1 MTMISKQIGMIM
13 SLMACTCLPLMAQ
26 EVKGK
31 VVDEAKQPV
40 EAATVI
46 MQTPDS
52 TFIDAVITDSLG
64 CFVFKE
70 EPTCYRLIFQH
81 LLFKTFEKENC
92 GPDAGIITLKG
103 QDYALNEVVV
113 TGERPL
119 VKADKG
125 TLVYDAQVLS
135 ERTTASNAYESLL
148 RLPGVMELND
158 ELSLTGTKDMNI
170 LINGKPSS
178 MNQDQLITLLKST
191 PVSQVKKIEV
201 MYNAPAKY
209 RIRGAAIN
217 IVLDNGK
224 SADPFWKGEVS
235 GNYQQ
240 FVHANGEGNINLSYT
255 GKKLSADINYA
266 AGYRHKDSGMGT
278 DSHHTLHDKVYSIQ
292 QVNETEAKHWLH
304 NVRFGLDYQLSEGNS
319 LHTAYTGSFQTKGN
333 TTTRSKGNYSDSESF
348 RTSQEQMHNVNLDYT
363 AAFGLNVGLDYTHFN
378 SPSTQDFTNYL
389 NTGEQHFLVD
399 ERQTIDRWNVYAGQ
413 NHDLPQ
419 GWELN
424 YGINFTFAREK
435 SGQLYQL
442 DAGTDL
448 PVTNTDTHMREETY
462 NFYAGTE
469 KSFNDQLSMSLS
481 LAGEYYRLMDYQ
493 QWAVYPTFQLSYQP
507 SSEHIFQLGFSSD
520 KAYPNYWELQDITSY
535 INGYM
540 KLKGNPYLR
549 PSTDYTASLTYIFK
563 GKYIANVYYS
573 HVKDFFSQL
582 PYQSPDELALVYQS
596 INLDYE
602 QNAGLSLIIPFSVG
616 TWWTAQCMFDGSYN
630 QDVCDKY
637 YNISLNR
644 SNWRGI
650 VQMNNTFRLSSRPN
664 LQLEYNLL
672 YVSPTLQGI
681 YDVSSVWKMDLGLK
695 WTFAN
700 DKAELKIQGN
710 DLFNTFVPDG
720 KIDYKGQKL
729 NMDILN
735 INRNLSISFTY
746 KFNGYKEKKHKE
758 VDTSRFGY

>member
-1 MTMISKQIGMIM
+1 MTMLSKQIGMIM
-13 SLMACTCLPLMAQ
+13 SLMACSSLPLMAQ

-178 MNQDQLITLLKST
+178 MNQNQLITLLKST

-217 IVLDNGK
+217 IVLDDGK

-240 FVHANGEGNINLSYT
+240 FVHANGDGNINISYT

-266 AGYRHKDSGMGT
+266 AGYRHKDSGMEN

-304 NVRFGLDYQLSEGNS
+304 NVRFGLDYQLSERNS

-389 NTGEQHFLVD
+389 NTEKQHFLVD

-469 KSFNDQLSMSLS
+469 TSFNNQLSMSLS

-650 VQMNNTFRLSSRPN
+650 VQMNNTFRLSSQPN

-746 KFNGYKEKKHKE
+746 KFNGYKEKKHKK

>member
-52 TFIDAVITDSLG
+52 TFIDAIITDSLG

-240 FVHANGEGNINLSYT
+240 FVHANGDGNINLSHT

-266 AGYRHKDSGMGT
+266 AGYRHKDSGMET
-278 DSHHTLHDKVYSIQ
+278 DSHHTLHDKVYSIH

-304 NVRFGLDYQLSEGNS
+304 NVRFGLDYQLPEGNS

-389 NTGEQHFLVD
+389 NAGKQHFLVD

-419 GWELN
+419 GWGLN

-448 PVTNTDTHMREETY
+448 AVTNTDTHMREETY

-469 KSFNDQLSMSLS
+469 KSFNNQLSMSLS

-746 KFNGYKEKKHKE
+746 KFNGYKEKKHKK

>member
-1 MTMISKQIGMIM
+1 MTMLSKQIGIIM
-13 SLMACTCLPLMAQ
+13 SLMACTSLPLMAQ

-40 EAATVI
+40 EAVTVI

-64 CFVFKE
+64 CFIFKE

-158 ELSLTGTKDMNI
+158 ELSLSGTKDMNI

-224 SADPFWKGEVS
+224 STDPFWKGEVS

-240 FVHANGEGNINLSYT
+240 LVHANGDGNINLSYT

-319 LHTAYTGSFQTKGN
+319 LHTAYTGSFQAKGN

-378 SPSTQDFTNYL
+378 SPSTQDFTNYQ

-469 KSFNDQLSMSLS
+469 KSFNNQLSMSLS

-540 KLKGNPYLR
+540 KLKGNPYLH

-746 KFNGYKEKKHKE
+746 KFNGYKEKKHKK

>member
-1 MTMISKQIGMIM
+1 MLSKQIGMIM
-13 SLMACTCLPLMAQ
+13 SLMACTALPLMAQ

-64 CFVFKE
+64 CFIFKE

-201 MYNAPAKY
+201 KYNAPAKY

-240 FVHANGEGNINLSYT
+240 LVHANGDGNINLSYS

-266 AGYRHKDSGMGT
+266 AGYRHKDSGMEN

-292 QVNETEAKHWLH
+292 QVNETEAKHGLH

-389 NTGEQHFLVD
+389 NTEKQHFLVD

-419 GWELN
+419 GWGLN

-462 NFYAGTE
+462 NFYVGTE
-469 KSFNDQLSMSLS
+469 KSFNNQLSMSLS

-582 PYQSPDELALVYQS
+582 PYQSPDELSLVYQS

-616 TWWTAQCMFDGSYN
+616 TWWTAQCMFDGSYD

-650 VQMNNTFRLSSRPN
+650 VQMNNTFRLSSPPN

>member
-1 MTMISKQIGMIM
+1 MTMLSKQIGMIM
-13 SLMACTCLPLMAQ
+13 SLMACSSLPLMAQ

-64 CFVFKE
+64 CFIFKE

-92 GPDAGIITLKG
+92 GPDTGIITLKG

-224 SADPFWKGEVS
+224 STDPFWKGEVS

-240 FVHANGEGNINLSYT
+240 FVHANGDGNINLSYS

-266 AGYRHKDSGMGT
+266 AGYRHKDSGMEN

-292 QVNETEAKHWLH
+292 QVNETEAKHGLH

-413 NHDLPQ
+413 NHDLPR
-419 GWELN
+419 GWGLN

-507 SSEHIFQLGFSSD
+507 SSEHILQLGFSSD

-650 VQMNNTFRLSSRPN
+650 VQMNNTFRLSSQPN

>member
-1 MTMISKQIGMIM
+1 MTMLSKQIGIIM
-13 SLMACTCLPLMAQ
+13 SLMACSSLPLMAQ

-64 CFVFKE
+64 CFIFKE

-224 SADPFWKGEVS
+224 STDPFWKGEVS

-240 FVHANGEGNINLSYT
+240 FVHANGDGNINISYT

-266 AGYRHKDSGMGT
+266 VGYRHKDSGMEN

-319 LHTAYTGSFQTKGN
+319 LHTAYTGSFQAKGN

-389 NTGEQHFLVD
+389 NTREQHFLVD

-448 PVTNTDTHMREETY
+448 AVTNTDTHMREETY

>member
-1 MTMISKQIGMIM
+1 MTMLSKQIGMIM
-13 SLMACTCLPLMAQ
+13 SLMACTSLPLMAQ

-64 CFVFKE
+64 CFIFKE

-224 SADPFWKGEVS
+224 STDPFWKGEVS

-240 FVHANGEGNINLSYT
+240 LVHANGDGNINLSYT

-266 AGYRHKDSGMGT
+266 AGYRHKDSGMET
-278 DSHHTLHDKVYSIQ
+278 DSHHTLHDKIYSIQ
-292 QVNETEAKHWLH
+292 QVNKTEAKHWLH

-363 AAFGLNVGLDYTHFN
+363 TAFGLNVGLDYTHFN

-389 NTGEQHFLVD
+389 NTREQHFLVD

-448 PVTNTDTHMREETY
+448 AVTNTDTHMREETY

-469 KSFNDQLSMSLS
+469 KSFNDQLSISLS

-637 YNISLNR
+637 YNISLSR

-650 VQMNNTFRLSSRPN
+650 AQMNNTFRLSSRPN

-735 INRNLSISFTY
+735 INRNLSISFSY
-746 KFNGYKEKKHKE
+746 KFNGYKEKKHKK

>member
-52 TFIDAVITDSLG
+52 TFIDAIITDSLG

-224 SADPFWKGEVS
+224 STDPFWKGEVS

-240 FVHANGEGNINLSYT
+240 LVHANGDGNINLSYT

-266 AGYRHKDSGMGT
+266 AGYRHKDSGMEN

-292 QVNETEAKHWLH
+292 QVNETEAKHWRH

-319 LHTAYTGSFQTKGN
+319 LHTAYTGSFQAKGN

-389 NTGEQHFLVD
+389 NARKQHFLVD

-419 GWELN
+419 GWGLN

-462 NFYAGTE
+462 NFYVGTE
-469 KSFNDQLSMSLS
+469 KSFNNQLSMSLS

-644 SNWRGI
+644 NNWRGI
-650 VQMNNTFRLSSRPN
+650 VQMNNTFRLSSRPS

-710 DLFNTFVPDG
+710 DLFNTCVPDG

-729 NMDILN
+729 NMNMQN
-735 INRNLSISFTY
+735 INRNLSITFTY
-746 KFNGYKEKKHKE
+746 RFNGYKEKKHKE
-758 VDTSRFGY
+758 VDRSRFGY

>member
-1 MTMISKQIGMIM
+1 MLSKQIGIIM
-13 SLMACTCLPLMAQ
+13 SLMACSSLPLMAQ

-64 CFVFKE
+64 CFIFKE

-119 VKADKG
+119 VKADKE

-240 FVHANGEGNINLSYT
+240 FVHANGDGNINISYT

-266 AGYRHKDSGMGT
+266 AGYRHKDSGMEN

-292 QVNETEAKHWLH
+292 QVNETEAKHGLH

-319 LHTAYTGSFQTKGN
+319 LHSAYTGSFKTHGR

-389 NTGEQHFLVD
+389 NTEKQHFLVD

-448 PVTNTDTHMREETY
+448 PVTNTDTHMREEAY

-469 KSFNDQLSMSLS
+469 KSFNNQLSMSLS

-650 VQMNNTFRLSSRPN
+650 VQMNNTFRLSSQPN

-746 KFNGYKEKKHKE
+746 KFNGYKEKKHKK

>member
-1 MTMISKQIGMIM
+1 MTMLSKQIGIIM
-13 SLMACTCLPLMAQ
+13 SLMACTSLPLMAQ

-46 MQTPDS
+46 MQTSDS

-64 CFVFKE
+64 CFIFKE

-170 LINGKPSS
+170 LINGKSSS

-240 FVHANGEGNINLSYT
+240 FVHANGDGNINLSYT
-255 GKKLSADINYA
+255 GEKLSADINYA
-266 AGYRHKDSGMGT
+266 AGYRHKDSGMEN

-292 QVNETEAKHWLH
+292 QVNKTEAKHWLH

-319 LHTAYTGSFQTKGN
+319 LHTAYTGSFQVKGN

-389 NTGEQHFLVD
+389 NVGKQHFLVD

-413 NHDLPQ
+413 NHDLPR
-419 GWELN
+419 GWGLN

-442 DAGTDL
+442 DAGTNL
-448 PVTNTDTHMREETY
+448 PVTNTDTHIREETY

-469 KSFNDQLSMSLS
+469 KSFNNQLSMSLS
-481 LAGEYYRLMDYQ
+481 LAGEYYRLRDYQ

-637 YNISLNR
+637 YNIPLNR

-746 KFNGYKEKKHKE
+746 KFNGYKEKKHKK

>member
-1 MTMISKQIGMIM
+1 MTMLSKQIGIIM
-13 SLMACTCLPLMAQ
+13 SLMACTSLPLMAQ

-64 CFVFKE
+64 CFIFKE

-266 AGYRHKDSGMGT
+266 AGYRHKDSGMET

-292 QVNETEAKHWLH
+292 QVNETEAKHGLH

-413 NHDLPQ
+413 NHDLPR
-419 GWELN
+419 GWGLN

-563 GKYIANVYYS
+563 GKYIVNVYYS

-729 NMDILN
+729 NMDIRN

>member
-1 MTMISKQIGMIM
+1 
-13 SLMACTCLPLMAQ
+13 
-26 EVKGK
+26 
-31 VVDEAKQPV
+31 
-40 EAATVI
+40 
-46 MQTPDS
+46 
-52 TFIDAVITDSLG
+52 
-64 CFVFKE
+64 
-70 EPTCYRLIFQH
+70 
-81 LLFKTFEKENC
+81 
-92 GPDAGIITLKG
+92 
-103 QDYALNEVVV
+103 
-113 TGERPL
+113 
-119 VKADKG
+119 
-125 TLVYDAQVLS
+125 
-135 ERTTASNAYESLL
+135 
-148 RLPGVMELND
+148 
-158 ELSLTGTKDMNI
+158 
-170 LINGKPSS
+170 
-178 MNQDQLITLLKST
+178 
-191 PVSQVKKIEV
+191 
-201 MYNAPAKY
+201 
-209 RIRGAAIN
+209 
-217 IVLDNGK
+217 
-224 SADPFWKGEVS
+224 
-235 GNYQQ
+235 
-240 FVHANGEGNINLSYT
+240 
-255 GKKLSADINYA
+255 
-266 AGYRHKDSGMGT
+266 
-278 DSHHTLHDKVYSIQ
+278 
-292 QVNETEAKHWLH
+292 
-304 NVRFGLDYQLSEGNS
+304 
-319 LHTAYTGSFQTKGN
+319 
-333 TTTRSKGNYSDSESF
+333 
-348 RTSQEQMHNVNLDYT
+348 MHNVNLDYT
-363 AAFGLNVGLDYTHFN
+363 AAFGLNVELDYTHFN

-389 NTGEQHFLVD
+389 NTGEQYFFVD

-419 GWELN
+419 GWGLN

-435 SGQLYQL
+435 SRQLYQL

-507 SSEHIFQLGFSSD
+507 SSEHILQLGFSSD

-540 KLKGNPYLR
+540 KLKGNPYLH

-746 KFNGYKEKKHKE
+746 KFNGYKEKKHKK

>member
-1 MTMISKQIGMIM
+1 M
-13 SLMACTCLPLMAQ
+13 
-26 EVKGK
+26 
-31 VVDEAKQPV
+31 
-40 EAATVI
+40 
-46 MQTPDS
+46 
-52 TFIDAVITDSLG
+52 
-64 CFVFKE
+64 
-70 EPTCYRLIFQH
+70 
-81 LLFKTFEKENC
+81 EN
-92 GPDAGIITLKG
+92 
-103 QDYALNEVVV
+103 
-113 TGERPL
+113 
-119 VKADKG
+119 
-125 TLVYDAQVLS
+125 
-135 ERTTASNAYESLL
+135 
-148 RLPGVMELND
+148 
-158 ELSLTGTKDMNI
+158 
-170 LINGKPSS
+170 
-178 MNQDQLITLLKST
+178 
-191 PVSQVKKIEV
+191 
-201 MYNAPAKY
+201 
-209 RIRGAAIN
+209 
-217 IVLDNGK
+217 
-224 SADPFWKGEVS
+224 
-235 GNYQQ
+235 
-240 FVHANGEGNINLSYT
+240 
-255 GKKLSADINYA
+255 
-266 AGYRHKDSGMGT
+266 

-292 QVNETEAKHWLH
+292 QVNETEAKHGLH

-319 LHTAYTGSFQTKGN
+319 LHTVYTGSFQTKGN

-389 NTGEQHFLVD
+389 NAGKQHFLVD

-419 GWELN
+419 GWGLN

-442 DAGTDL
+442 DAGTNL

-469 KSFNDQLSMSLS
+469 KSFNNQLSMSLS

-746 KFNGYKEKKHKE
+746 KFNGYKEKKHKK

>member
-1 MTMISKQIGMIM
+1 MTMLSKQIGMIM
-13 SLMACTCLPLMAQ
+13 SLMACTSLPLMAQ

-64 CFVFKE
+64 GFVFKE

-158 ELSLTGTKDMNI
+158 ELLLTGTKDMNI

-201 MYNAPAKY
+201 MYNTPAKY

-224 SADPFWKGEVS
+224 STDPFWKGEVS

-240 FVHANGEGNINLSYT
+240 FVHANGDGNINLSYT

-266 AGYRHKDSGMGT
+266 AGYRHKDSGMEN

-304 NVRFGLDYQLSEGNS
+304 NVRFGLDYELSEGNS

-435 SGQLYQL
+435 SGQLDQL

-563 GKYIANVYYS
+563 GKYIANIYYS

>member
-1 MTMISKQIGMIM
+1 MTMLSKQIGIIM
-13 SLMACTCLPLMAQ
+13 SLMACTSLPLMAQ

-40 EAATVI
+40 EAVTVI

-135 ERTTASNAYESLL
+135 ERTTASNAYEALL
-148 RLPGVMELND
+148 RLPGIMELND
-158 ELSLTGTKDMNI
+158 ELSLTGAKDMNI

-240 FVHANGEGNINLSYT
+240 LVHANGDGNINLSYT

-266 AGYRHKDSGMGT
+266 AGYRHKDSGMET

-319 LHTAYTGSFQTKGN
+319 LHTAYTGSFQAKGN

-389 NTGEQHFLVD
+389 NAGKQHFLVD

-419 GWELN
+419 GWGLN

-469 KSFNDQLSMSLS
+469 KSFNDQLSISLS

-540 KLKGNPYLR
+540 KLKGNPYLH

-746 KFNGYKEKKHKE
+746 KFNGYKEKKHKK

>member
-1 MTMISKQIGMIM
+1 MTKYTKQIGMII
-13 SLMACTCLPLMAQ
+13 SLMTCTSLPLIAQ
-26 EVKGK
+26 EVKGR
-31 VVDEAKQPV
+31 VMDEAKQPI

-64 CFVFKE
+64 CFIFKE
-70 EPTCYRLIFQH
+70 EPICYRLIFQH

-92 GPDAGIITLKG
+92 GPDAGIIILKG

-113 TGERPL
+113 TGEHPL

-419 GWELN
+419 GWGLN

-448 PVTNTDTHMREETY
+448 PVTNTDTHMQEETY

-469 KSFNDQLSMSLS
+469 KSFNNQLSISLS

-650 VQMNNTFRLSSRPN
+650 VQMNNTFHLSSRPN

-746 KFNGYKEKKHKE
+746 KFNGYKEKKHKK

>member
-52 TFIDAVITDSLG
+52 TFIDAIITDSLG

-158 ELSLTGTKDMNI
+158 ELLLTGTKDMNI

-224 SADPFWKGEVS
+224 STDPFWKGEVS

-240 FVHANGEGNINLSYT
+240 FVHANGDGNINLSYT

-266 AGYRHKDSGMGT
+266 AGYRHKDSGMEN

-319 LHTAYTGSFQTKGN
+319 LHTAYTGSFQAKGN

-389 NTGEQHFLVD
+389 NTGKQHFLVD

-419 GWELN
+419 GWGLN

-448 PVTNTDTHMREETY
+448 AVTNTDTHMREETY

-469 KSFNDQLSMSLS
+469 KSFNNQLSMSLS

>member
-1 MTMISKQIGMIM
+1 MTMLSKQIGIIM
-13 SLMACTCLPLMAQ
+13 SLMACTSLPLMAQ

-64 CFVFKE
+64 CFIFKE

-240 FVHANGEGNINLSYT
+240 FVHANGDGNINLSYT
-255 GKKLSADINYA
+255 GKKLSADINYV

-378 SPSTQDFTNYL
+378 SPSTQDFTNFL
-389 NTGEQHFLVD
+389 NTGEQYFFVD

-419 GWELN
+419 GWGLN

-435 SGQLYQL
+435 SRQLYQL

-540 KLKGNPYLR
+540 KLKGNPYLH

-650 VQMNNTFRLSSRPN
+650 VQMNNTFRLSSHPN

-746 KFNGYKEKKHKE
+746 KFNRYKEKKHKE
-758 VDTSRFGY
+758 VDRSRFGY

>member
-1 MTMISKQIGMIM
+1 M
-13 SLMACTCLPLMAQ
+13 
-26 EVKGK
+26 
-31 VVDEAKQPV
+31 
-40 EAATVI
+40 
-46 MQTPDS
+46 
-52 TFIDAVITDSLG
+52 
-64 CFVFKE
+64 
-70 EPTCYRLIFQH
+70 
-81 LLFKTFEKENC
+81 EN
-92 GPDAGIITLKG
+92 
-103 QDYALNEVVV
+103 
-113 TGERPL
+113 
-119 VKADKG
+119 
-125 TLVYDAQVLS
+125 
-135 ERTTASNAYESLL
+135 
-148 RLPGVMELND
+148 
-158 ELSLTGTKDMNI
+158 
-170 LINGKPSS
+170 
-178 MNQDQLITLLKST
+178 
-191 PVSQVKKIEV
+191 
-201 MYNAPAKY
+201 
-209 RIRGAAIN
+209 
-217 IVLDNGK
+217 
-224 SADPFWKGEVS
+224 
-235 GNYQQ
+235 
-240 FVHANGEGNINLSYT
+240 
-255 GKKLSADINYA
+255 
-266 AGYRHKDSGMGT
+266 

-292 QVNETEAKHWLH
+292 QVNETEAKHWLN

-389 NTGEQHFLVD
+389 NAGKQHFLVD

-419 GWELN
+419 GWGLN

-448 PVTNTDTHMREETY
+448 PVTNTNTHMREETY

-469 KSFNDQLSMSLS
+469 KSFNNQLSMSLS

-563 GKYIANVYYS
+563 RKYIANVYYS

-650 VQMNNTFRLSSRPN
+650 VQMNNTFRLSSQPN

-746 KFNGYKEKKHKE
+746 KFNGYKEKKHKK

>member
-1 MTMISKQIGMIM
+1 MTKYTKQIGMII
-13 SLMACTCLPLMAQ
+13 SLMTCTSLPLMAQ
-26 EVKGK
+26 EVKGR
-31 VVDEAKQPV
+31 VMDEAQQPI

-52 TFIDAVITDSLG
+52 IFIDAVITDSLG
-64 CFVFKE
+64 YFTFSK
-70 EPTCYRLIFQH
+70 EPTCYRLVFQH
-81 LLFKTFEKENC
+81 LLFKTFEKESY
-92 GPDAGIITLKG
+92 GPDAGIITLQG
-103 QDYALNEVVV
+103 QDYTLNEVVV
-113 TGERPL
+113 SGERPL

-148 RLPGVMELND
+148 RLPGIIEQNEEL
-158 ELSLTGTKDMNI
+158 LLTGAKDMNI

-178 MNQDQLITLLKST
+178 MNQDQLITLLKSI
-191 PVSQVKKIEV
+191 PASQVKQIEV

-209 RIRGAAIN
+209 RVRGAAVN
-217 IVLDNGK
+217 IVLANEK
-224 SADPFWKGEVS
+224 SPDPFWKGEVS

-240 FVHANGEGNINLSYT
+240 LVHANGSGNINLSYA
-255 GKKLSADINYA
+255 GKKLSADINYS
-266 AGYRHKDSGMGT
+266 AGYEHSDSKMEI
-278 DSHHTLHDKVYSIQ
+278 DSHHTLPDKVYSIQ
-292 QVNETEAKHWLH
+292 QLNETEAKHGQH
-304 NVRFGLDYQLSEGNS
+304 NVRFGLDYQISEGNS
-319 LHTAYTGSFQTKGN
+319 LHSAYTGSFKTHGR

-348 RTSQEQMHNVNLDYT
+348 RTSQEQMHNINLDYT

-378 SPSTQDFTNYL
+378 SPSTQDFTNDL
-389 NTGEQHFLVD
+389 NTEKQHFLVD
-399 ERQTIDRWNVYAGQ
+399 EKQTIDRWNVYAGQ
-413 NHDLPQ
+413 NHELPR
-419 GWELN
+419 GWGLN
-424 YGINFTFAREK
+424 YGINFTFAQEK
-435 SGQLYQL
+435 SEQLYHL
-442 DAGTDL
+442 DPGTDL
-448 PVTNTDTHMREETY
+448 SVSNTDTHMREETY

-469 KSFNDQLSMSLS
+469 KSFNDQLSMYLS
-481 LAGEYYRLMDYQ
+481 LAEEYYRLMDYQ

-507 SSEHIFQLGFSSD
+507 SYKHIFQLGFSSD
-520 KAYPNYWELQDITSY
+520 KTYPSYWEMQDITSY

-573 HVKDFFSQL
+573 YVKDFFSQL

-596 INLDYE
+596 INLDY
-602 QNAGLSLIIPFSVG
+602 QQSVGLSLIIPFSVG
-616 TWWTAQCMFDGSYN
+616 KWWTAQCMFDGSYN

-644 SNWRGI
+644 NNWRGI
-650 VQMNNTFRLSSRPN
+650 VQMNNTFRLSSRPS

-710 DLFNTFVPDG
+710 DLFNTCVPDG
-720 KIDYKGQKL
+720 KIDYKG
-729 NMDILN
+729 
-735 INRNLSISFTY
+735 INVKI
-746 KFNGYKEKKHKE
+746 
-758 VDTSRFGY
+758 

>member
-1 MTMISKQIGMIM
+1 MTMLSKQIGIIM
-13 SLMACTCLPLMAQ
+13 SLMACSSLPLMAQ

-64 CFVFKE
+64 CFIFKE

-119 VKADKG
+119 VKADKE

-240 FVHANGEGNINLSYT
+240 FVHANGDGNINISYT

-266 AGYRHKDSGMGT
+266 AGYRHKDSGMEN

-292 QVNETEAKHWLH
+292 QVNETEAKHGLH

-319 LHTAYTGSFQTKGN
+319 LHSAYTGSFKTHGR

-389 NTGEQHFLVD
+389 NTEKQHFLVD

-448 PVTNTDTHMREETY
+448 PVTNTDTHMREEAY

-469 KSFNDQLSMSLS
+469 KSFNNQLSMSLS

-650 VQMNNTFRLSSRPN
+650 VQMNNTFRLSSQPN

-746 KFNGYKEKKHKE
+746 KFNGYKEKKHKK

>member
-1 MTMISKQIGMIM
+1 MTKYTKQIGMII
-13 SLMACTCLPLMAQ
+13 SLMTCTSLPLMAQ
-26 EVKGK
+26 EVKGR
-31 VVDEAKQPV
+31 VMDEAQQPI

-52 TFIDAVITDSLG
+52 IFIDAVITDSLG
-64 CFVFKE
+64 YFTFPK
-70 EPTCYRLIFQH
+70 EPTCYRLVFQH
-81 LLFKTFEKENC
+81 LLFKTFEKKSC
-92 GPDAGIITLKG
+92 GPDAGIITLQG
-103 QDYALNEVVV
+103 QDYTLKEVVV
-113 TGERPL
+113 SGERPL

-135 ERTTASNAYESLL
+135 ERTTARNAYESLL
-148 RLPGVMELND
+148 RLPGIVEQNEDL
-158 ELSLTGTKDMNI
+158 LLTGAKDMNI

-191 PVSQVKKIEV
+191 PASQVKQIEV

-209 RIRGAAIN
+209 RVRGAAVN
-217 IVLDNGK
+217 IVLANEK
-224 SADPFWKGEVS
+224 SPDPFWKGEVS

-240 FVHANGEGNINLSYT
+240 LVHANGGGNINLSYA
-255 GKKLSADINYA
+255 GKKLSADINYS
-266 AGYRHKDSGMGT
+266 AGYEHSDSKMQI
-278 DSHHTLHDKVYSIQ
+278 DSHHTLPDKVYSIQ
-292 QVNETEAKHWLH
+292 QLNETEAKHGLH
-304 NVRFGLDYQLSEGNS
+304 NVRFGLDYQISEGNS
-319 LHTAYTGSFQTKGN
+319 LHSAYTGSFKTHGR

-363 AAFGLNVGLDYTHFN
+363 AAFGLNIGLDYTHFN
-378 SPSTQDFTNYL
+378 SPSAQDFTNDL
-389 NTGEQHFLVD
+389 NTEKQHFLVD
-399 ERQTIDRWNVYAGQ
+399 EKQTIDRWNVYAGQ
-413 NHDLPQ
+413 NHELPR
-419 GWELN
+419 GWGLN
-424 YGINFTFAREK
+424 YGINFTFAQEK
-435 SGQLYQL
+435 SGQLYHL

-448 PVTNTDTHMREETY
+448 SISNTDTHMREETY

-481 LAGEYYRLMDYQ
+481 LSGEYYRLMDYQ
-493 QWAVYPTFQLSYQP
+493 QWAIYPTFQLSYQP
-507 SSEHIFQLGFSSD
+507 SYKHIFQLGFSSD
-520 KAYPNYWELQDITSY
+520 KTYPSYWEMQDITSY

-540 KLKGNPYLR
+540 KLKGNPHLR

-563 GKYIANVYYS
+563 GKYIANAYYS
-573 HVKDFFSQL
+573 YVKDFFSQL

-596 INLDYE
+596 INLDY
-602 QNAGLSLIIPFSVG
+602 QQSVGLSLIIPFSVG
-616 TWWTAQCMFDGSYN
+616 KWWTAQCMFDGSYN

-644 SNWRGI
+644 NNWRGI

-710 DLFNTFVPDG
+710 DLFNTCVPDG

-729 NMDILN
+729 NMDMQN
-735 INRNLSISFTY
+735 INRNLSITFTY
-746 KFNGYKEKKHKE
+746 RFNGYKEKKHKE
-758 VDTSRFGY
+758 IDRSRFGY

>member
-1 MTMISKQIGMIM
+1 MTMLSKQIGIIM
-13 SLMACTCLPLMAQ
+13 SLMACTSLPLMAQ

-64 CFVFKE
+64 CFIFKE

-113 TGERPL
+113 TCERPL

-224 SADPFWKGEVS
+224 STDPFWKGEVS

-240 FVHANGEGNINLSYT
+240 LVHANGDGNINLSYT

-419 GWELN
+419 GWGLN

-448 PVTNTDTHMREETY
+448 PVTNTNTHMREETY

-540 KLKGNPYLR
+540 KLKGNPYLH

-596 INLDYE
+596 INLDY
-602 QNAGLSLIIPFSVG
+602 QQSVGLSLIIPFSVG
-616 TWWTAQCMFDGSYN
+616 KWWTAQCMFDGSYN

-644 SNWRGI
+644 NNWRGI

-710 DLFNTFVPDG
+710 DLFNTCVPDG
-720 KIDYKGQKL
+720 KINYKGQKL
-729 NMDILN
+729 NMNMQN
-735 INRNLSISFTY
+735 INRNLSITFTY
-746 KFNGYKEKKHKE
+746 RFNGYKEKKHKE
-758 VDTSRFGY
+758 VDRSRFGH

>member
-1 MTMISKQIGMIM
+1 M
-13 SLMACTCLPLMAQ
+13 
-26 EVKGK
+26 
-31 VVDEAKQPV
+31 
-40 EAATVI
+40 
-46 MQTPDS
+46 
-52 TFIDAVITDSLG
+52 
-64 CFVFKE
+64 
-70 EPTCYRLIFQH
+70 
-81 LLFKTFEKENC
+81 EN
-92 GPDAGIITLKG
+92 
-103 QDYALNEVVV
+103 
-113 TGERPL
+113 
-119 VKADKG
+119 
-125 TLVYDAQVLS
+125 
-135 ERTTASNAYESLL
+135 
-148 RLPGVMELND
+148 
-158 ELSLTGTKDMNI
+158 
-170 LINGKPSS
+170 
-178 MNQDQLITLLKST
+178 
-191 PVSQVKKIEV
+191 
-201 MYNAPAKY
+201 
-209 RIRGAAIN
+209 
-217 IVLDNGK
+217 
-224 SADPFWKGEVS
+224 
-235 GNYQQ
+235 
-240 FVHANGEGNINLSYT
+240 
-255 GKKLSADINYA
+255 
-266 AGYRHKDSGMGT
+266 

-292 QVNETEAKHWLH
+292 QVNETEAKHGLH

-413 NHDLPQ
+413 KHDLPQ
-419 GWELN
+419 GWGLN
-424 YGINFTFAREK
+424 YGINFTFTREK

-448 PVTNTDTHMREETY
+448 PVTNTDTHMREEAY

-469 KSFNDQLSMSLS
+469 KSFNNQLSMSLS

>member
-1 MTMISKQIGMIM
+1 MTKYTKQIGMII
-13 SLMACTCLPLMAQ
+13 SLMTCTSLPLIAQ
-26 EVKGK
+26 EVKGR
-31 VVDEAKQPV
+31 VMDEAKQPI

-64 CFVFKE
+64 CFIFKE
-70 EPTCYRLIFQH
+70 EPICYRLIFQH

-92 GPDAGIITLKG
+92 GPDAGIIILKG

-113 TGERPL
+113 TGEHPL

-448 PVTNTDTHMREETY
+448 AVTNTDTHMREKTY

-469 KSFNDQLSMSLS
+469 KSFNNQLSMSLS

-650 VQMNNTFRLSSRPN
+650 VQMNNTFHLSSRPN

-746 KFNGYKEKKHKE
+746 KFNGYKEKKHKK

>member
-1 MTMISKQIGMIM
+1 MTMLSKQIGMIM
-13 SLMACTCLPLMAQ
+13 SLMACTSLPLMAQ

-64 CFVFKE
+64 CFIFKE

-224 SADPFWKGEVS
+224 STDPFWKGEVS

-240 FVHANGEGNINLSYT
+240 LVHANGDGNINLSYT

-266 AGYRHKDSGMGT
+266 AGYRHKDSGMET

-292 QVNETEAKHWLH
+292 QVNETEAKHWLN

-389 NTGEQHFLVD
+389 NTGEQHFFVD

-448 PVTNTDTHMREETY
+448 PVTNTNTHMREETY

-540 KLKGNPYLR
+540 KLKGNPYLS

-700 DKAELKIQGN
+700 DKAELKIEGN

-735 INRNLSISFTY
+735 TNRNLSISFTY

>member
-1 MTMISKQIGMIM
+1 MTMLSKQIGMIM
-13 SLMACTCLPLMAQ
+13 SLMACSSLPLMAQ

-224 SADPFWKGEVS
+224 STDPFWKGEVS

-255 GKKLSADINYA
+255 GEKLSADINYA
-266 AGYRHKDSGMGT
+266 AGYRHKDSGMET
-278 DSHHTLHDKVYSIQ
+278 DSHHTLYDKVYSIQ
-292 QVNETEAKHWLH
+292 QVNETEAKHWRH
-304 NVRFGLDYQLSEGNS
+304 NVRFGLDYLLSEGNS
-319 LHTAYTGSFQTKGN
+319 LHTAYTGSFQAKGN
-333 TTTRSKGNYSDSESF
+333 TTTRSKGNYADSESF

-389 NTGEQHFLVD
+389 NTREQHFLVD

-419 GWELN
+419 GWGLN

-469 KSFNDQLSMSLS
+469 KSFNNQLSMSLS

>member
-13 SLMACTCLPLMAQ
+13 SLMACTSLPLMAQ

-64 CFVFKE
+64 YFTFSK

-92 GPDAGIITLKG
+92 GPDAGIITLQG
-103 QDYALNEVVV
+103 QDYTLKEVVV

-191 PVSQVKKIEV
+191 PASQVKQIEV

-209 RIRGAAIN
+209 RIRGAAVN
-217 IVLDNGK
+217 IVLANEK
-224 SADPFWKGEVS
+224 SPDPFWKGEVS

-240 FVHANGEGNINLSYT
+240 LVHANGGGNINLSYA

-266 AGYRHKDSGMGT
+266 AGYRHKDSGMEN

-419 GWELN
+419 GWGLN

-448 PVTNTDTHMREETY
+448 PVTNTDTHMREEAY

-469 KSFNDQLSMSLS
+469 KSFKNQLSMSLS

-540 KLKGNPYLR
+540 KLKGNPYLH

>member
-1 MTMISKQIGMIM
+1 MTMLSKQIGIIM
-13 SLMACTCLPLMAQ
+13 SLMACSSLPLMAQ

-40 EAATVI
+40 EAVTVI

-64 CFVFKE
+64 CFIFKE

-240 FVHANGEGNINLSYT
+240 FVHANGDGNINLSYT

-266 AGYRHKDSGMGT
+266 AGYRHKDSGMEN

-319 LHTAYTGSFQTKGN
+319 LHTAYTGSFQAKGN

-419 GWELN
+419 GWGLN

-462 NFYAGTE
+462 NFYVGTE
-469 KSFNDQLSMSLS
+469 KSFNNQLSMSLS

-746 KFNGYKEKKHKE
+746 KFNGYKEKKHKK

>member
-1 MTMISKQIGMIM
+1 MTMLSKQIGIIM
-13 SLMACTCLPLMAQ
+13 SLMACSSLPLMAQ

-64 CFVFKE
+64 CFIFKE

-191 PVSQVKKIEV
+191 PVSQVKKIEI

-240 FVHANGEGNINLSYT
+240 FVHANGDGNINLSYT
-255 GKKLSADINYA
+255 GKKLSADINYV

-389 NTGEQHFLVD
+389 NTGEQYFFVD

-419 GWELN
+419 GWGLN

-435 SGQLYQL
+435 SRQLYQL

-563 GKYIANVYYS
+563 GKYIANIYYS

>member
-13 SLMACTCLPLMAQ
+13 SLMACTSLPLMAQ

-64 CFVFKE
+64 CFIFKE

-224 SADPFWKGEVS
+224 STAPFWKGEVS

-240 FVHANGEGNINLSYT
+240 FVHANGDGNINISYT

-266 AGYRHKDSGMGT
+266 AGYRHKDSGMEN

-399 ERQTIDRWNVYAGQ
+399 ERQTINRWNVYAGQ

-419 GWELN
+419 GWGLN

-448 PVTNTDTHMREETY
+448 PVTNTDTHMREEAY

-469 KSFNDQLSMSLS
+469 KSFKNQLSMSLS

-507 SSEHIFQLGFSSD
+507 SSEHFFQLGFSSD

-650 VQMNNTFRLSSRPN
+650 VQMNNTFRLSSPPN

>member
-1 MTMISKQIGMIM
+1 MTMLSKQIGMIM
-13 SLMACTCLPLMAQ
+13 SLMACSSLPLMAQ

-224 SADPFWKGEVS
+224 STDPFWKGEVS

-240 FVHANGEGNINLSYT
+240 LVHANGDGNINLSYT

-266 AGYRHKDSGMGT
+266 AGYRHKDSGMET
-278 DSHHTLHDKVYSIQ
+278 DSHHTLHDKIYSIQ
-292 QVNETEAKHWLH
+292 QVNKTEAKHGLH

-363 AAFGLNVGLDYTHFN
+363 TAFGLNVGLDYTHFN

-389 NTGEQHFLVD
+389 NTREQHFLVD

-419 GWELN
+419 GWGLN

-469 KSFNDQLSMSLS
+469 KSFNNQLSMSLS

>member
-1 MTMISKQIGMIM
+1 MTMLSKQIGMIM
-13 SLMACTCLPLMAQ
+13 SLMACSSLPLMAQ

-92 GPDAGIITLKG
+92 GQDAGIITLKG

-224 SADPFWKGEVS
+224 STDPFWKGEVS

-240 FVHANGEGNINLSYT
+240 FVHANGDGNINLSYT

-266 AGYRHKDSGMGT
+266 AGYRHKDSGMEN

-292 QVNETEAKHWLH
+292 QVNKTEAKHGLH

-389 NTGEQHFLVD
+389 NTGKQHFLVD

-419 GWELN
+419 GWGLN

-481 LAGEYYRLMDYQ
+481 LAGEYYWLMDYQ

-563 GKYIANVYYS
+563 GKYIANIYYS

-650 VQMNNTFRLSSRPN
+650 VQMNNTFRLSSHPN

-758 VDTSRFGY
+758 VDTSRFRY

>member
-1 MTMISKQIGMIM
+1 MTMLSKQIGIIM
-13 SLMACTCLPLMAQ
+13 SLMACTRLPLMAQ

-64 CFVFKE
+64 CFIFKG

-81 LLFKTFEKENC
+81 LLFKTFKKENC

-240 FVHANGEGNINLSYT
+240 FVHANGDGNINISYT

-266 AGYRHKDSGMGT
+266 AGYRHKDSGMEN
-278 DSHHTLHDKVYSIQ
+278 DSHHTLHDKVYSIL

-389 NTGEQHFLVD
+389 NTEKQHFLVD

-442 DAGTDL
+442 DAGNDL

>member
-1 MTMISKQIGMIM
+1 M
-13 SLMACTCLPLMAQ
+13 SLMACTSLPLMAQ

-64 CFVFKE
+64 CFIFKE

-240 FVHANGEGNINLSYT
+240 FVHANGDGNINLSYT

-266 AGYRHKDSGMGT
+266 AGYRHKDSGMET
-278 DSHHTLHDKVYSIQ
+278 DSHHTLHDKVYSIH

-348 RTSQEQMHNVNLDYT
+348 RTSQEQMHNINLDYT

-389 NTGEQHFLVD
+389 NAGKQHFLVD
-399 ERQTIDRWNVYAGQ
+399 ERQTIDRWNIYAGQ

-419 GWELN
+419 GWGLN

-448 PVTNTDTHMREETY
+448 PVTNTNTHMREETY

-469 KSFNDQLSMSLS
+469 KSFNNQLSISLS
-481 LAGEYYRLMDYQ
+481 LAGEYYQLMDYQ

-507 SSEHIFQLGFSSD
+507 NSEHIFQLGFSSD